1 MPFTS
6 LSARHHDLTPS
17 PFPPTTPAAAP
28 PFPRSRAPDPVY
40 PTVRAAGEGE
50 RGRGAVREYAFEDAL
65 HATEGF
71 KALAGR
77 GPFGFV
83 YKGFMWAHAARTPG
97 EGAEGEGA
105 EGVGARALIPVAV
118 KVLNGD
124 PVTGVGGLATFAHE
138 CALVEEEGRHAS
150 LLRVHGYVAQRPPI
164 IICDFIEGGTV
175 EQLMGRVA
183 RGEVQFGWR
192 ERVQM
197 AFSCAD
203 VLAQLHRL
211 NLVHR
216 NFKASNVLLQ
226 PDGTPVVAD
235 YGLARVVA
243 DWKMHVQMRGAS
255 SMSYI
260 DPAYFDSG
268 TLTRLSDTYAFGIFL
283 LELVSGAS
291 AQGPRFKAVR
301 KAVAV
306 AREADPSQVLDPVLA
321 GQWQPAASAIV
332 LATIRS
338 AIVYERD
345 NRPDMAIVRD
355 QLRRV
360 LDMIAHA
367 IMPHSAHAIMLHSAH
382 AIMPHSAHSIMP
394 HSAHA
399 IMPHSAHAIMPHIA
413 TRVVLYCPILFPM
426 VALSVDHLCPVL
438 PSPFLGAPPHVFA
451 LAPRCW
457 MAGDAEGGIEMTNS
471 MQMLRQYCLMFA
483 SQGPPP
489 SSVRL
494 FFPDANELPAAQ
506 EVFEGT
512 AFPLDCLTKPTGLED
527 IGFSRKLPL
536 AHRVATSDRL
546 FVAAYPYFNVNEMLA
561 VDDLYRDVAS
571 KNGQPIIVFN
581 GELDRIRSG
590 YYPSFF
596 YPKLAKI
603 NKSLLPLFEAAY
615 YIHNFKGRFGGKLF
629 RAYPGPWQVV
639 STQPWRPNEASTP
652 IVDGGTTTGAKF
664 RVTLGLPVGA
674 VLNCADNT
682 GAKNLFIMSVCGIK
696 GRLNRLPSG
705 AVGDM
710 VMATVKKGKPD
721 LRKKV
726 LPAVIVRQRKPWR
739 RKDGVFMYFEDN
751 AGVIVNPKGEMK
763 APPTPSSRPL
773 RHRGRRKLRA
783 AGPDCY
789 ADVTHM
795 TTPHVA
801 AFPHPCHM
809 PAPRFRRAPIR
820 APLLWALC
828 LVCLARFLPVA
839 PVAGHSSPALS
850 SPSQLSPTLA
860 RRRLTQSPAPDPPS
874 QSLAPSPVA
883 EWAAGEGWERDTWRD
898 LSGEF
903 GEEEDEGGEGSSRRG
918 NEDWTEQ
925 AQGKRA
931 EEGIGGKA
939 GLGGAEQ
946 GTAGEAGEA
955 GGGAAQNAGK
965 GGRGGGAAAPESSA
979 GAAEGASWGRR
990 AWEGEGAEGE
1000 AWQVEEAWREW
1011 DRVVGCERFR
1021 AKHAG
1026 HSSSSGGSSFQGEEA
1041 SDCSLL
1047 KLPHVTVQIM
1057 ASASL
1062 PAWLEGFFACPC
1074 GLTCT
1079 LSRSEVL
1086 AARPDAMLY
1095 EGGAPRGVRVKGDPL
1110 LVHVDMEA
1118 EGEGGEGEEGAQG
1131 GSGVDVTVGYG
1142 PGADVQCSYASNL
1155 LLADHNPLVAA
1166 SKSPALT
1173 IFHASSRYSP
1183 WRAAAAPLLLA
1194 HPLTHRFGLQ
1204 TPLPLRRSLRR
1215 AFPHCQYSR
1224 APKAARAQGAAVAK
1238 GTAAVGEGGR
1248 GSAAVQGKVE
1258 GKEGQG
1264 KEGQGEKKQGEGSA
1278 GGAEE
1283 GAGWTARDREMAGVD
1298 EAVGG
1303 GGGGGARGGPYAGWW
1318 GELACVQSHFLFSL
1332 AIERHPRPSYVTEKF
1347 FLPLLAGSRPTPLQL
1362 SHPHTMHPL
1371 TGYTCS
1377 SECVLAHMHTP
1388 LCVRTPRHPHLF
1400 REAMAR
1406 SVPIYYGAA
1415 DVREFAPPESFM
1427 EGGVES
1433 QESIVQRV
1441 HAMRTNTTEY
1451 LSLHAWRRCGVL
1463 GGLQRALQT
1472 GFDTLP
1478 CRLCHRIS
1486 AMGGRAHTPQPRSA
1500 EEDAAAGGGDA
1511 GAMNSGATVI

>member
-1 MPFTS
+1 
-6 LSARHHDLTPS
+6 
-17 PFPPTTPAAAP
+17 
-28 PFPRSRAPDPVY
+28 
-40 PTVRAAGEGE
+40 
-50 RGRGAVREYAFEDAL
+50 
-65 HATEGF
+65 
-71 KALAGR
+71 
-77 GPFGFV
+77 
-83 YKGFMWAHAARTPG
+83 MWAHAAR
-97 EGAEGEGA
+97 AEGEGA

-138 CALVEEEGRHAS
+138 CTLVEEEGRHAS

-175 EQLMGRVA
+175 EQLMARVA

-197 AFSCAD
+197 AWTCAD

-243 DWKMHVQMRGAS
+243 DWKMHVQMRGAA
-255 SMSYI
+255 SMAYI

-306 AREADPSQVLDPVLA
+306 AREADPSQVLDPLLA
-321 GQWQPAASAIV
+321 GQWQPAHSAIV

-338 AIVYERD
+338 AILYERD

-355 QLRRV
+355 
-360 LDMIAHA
+360 HA
-367 IMPHSAHAIMLHSAH
+367 PLPILGCFPPHSS
-382 AIMPHSAHSIMP
+382 
-394 HSAHA
+394 
-399 IMPHSAHAIMPHIA
+399 
-413 TRVVLYCPILFPM
+413 
-426 VALSVDHLCPVL
+426 VL
-438 PSPFLGAPPHVFA
+438 PSPFLDAPPHVVA

-536 AHRVATSDRL
+536 AHRVAASDRL

-629 RAYPGPWQVV
+629 SGAVCGCCV
-639 STQPWRPNEASTP
+639 A
-652 IVDGGTTTGAKF
+652 GGTTTGAKF

-721 LRKKV
+721 LRKK
-726 LPAVIVRQRKPWR
+726 
-739 RKDGVFMYFEDN
+739 
-751 AGVIVNPKGEMK
+751 
-763 APPTPSSRPL
+763 
-773 RHRGRRKLRA
+773 
-783 AGPDCY
+783 
-789 ADVTHM
+789 
-795 TTPHVA
+795 
-801 AFPHPCHM
+801 
-809 PAPRFRRAPIR
+809 
-820 APLLWALC
+820 
-828 LVCLARFLPVA
+828 
-839 PVAGHSSPALS
+839 
-850 SPSQLSPTLA
+850 
-860 RRRLTQSPAPDPPS
+860 
-874 QSLAPSPVA
+874 
-883 EWAAGEGWERDTWRD
+883 GEGWERDTWRD

-1047 KLPHVTVQIM
+1047 KLPHVTVQVRPPPSMRPTRSHMPLHSFKPASPTAALCRFLVIM

-1173 IFHASSRYSP
+1173 IFHASSSYSP